1 MSAVAVRLRGV
12 TKTFGGDPV
21 LDDVDL
27 DLAAGE
33 LVALVG
39 RSGTGKTTLLR
50 LLAGFERPDA
60 GTVLVPGRRT
70 LVYQEPRLIP
80 AHRVLRNVLLGQR
93 RTAAAVAR
101 ARSLLEEVGL
111 GDRAEAWPSTLSGGE
126 SQRVALAR
134 ALVQEPQLLLA
145 DEPFAALD
153 ARTRLRM
160 HGLVE
165 RLRADHDPAILL
177 VTHDVD
183 EAVRLADRVIV
194 LERGKVA
201 VDERVELPHP
211 RRATD
216 PDVRRI
222 SDRLLVALGVAPVEQ
237 ATPAAV

>member
-126 SQRVALAR
+126 AQRVALAR
-134 ALVQEPQLLLA
+134 ALLLRPPLILA
-145 DEPFAALD
+145 DEPTASLDDAAAARALD
-153 ARTRLRM
+153 LLQRSAHEGGATL
-160 HGLVE
+160 
-165 RLRADHDPAILL
+165 AIA
-177 VTHDVD
+177 THDARV
-183 EAVRLADRVIV
+183 ARALPRAQRLDFDTTRPA
-194 LERGKVA
+194 
-201 VDERVELPHP
+201 
-211 RRATD
+211 
-216 PDVRRI
+216 
-222 SDRLLVALGVAPVEQ
+222 SQ
-237 ATPAAV
+237 ATTADDGA